1 MAKVFSSFD
10 QGAKFRQIWSY
21 CSALPFI
28 VVKYFPAKRSRRKVK
43 KNFFS
48 VINYKNKTFIWASF
62 SSFYIGQI
70 RPLLA
75 LFRPFHNIMTING
88 KSVYAVLGLWT
99 RVRSSRF
106 QDWSLYW
113 ISVGFPPYILQGQE
127 TGSNQF
133 WILLTKLCFQDVTK
147 FALFPFVKYLLS
159 FHKIV
164 CPPVRPDLAKFC
176 HFGKRIKELFVGIWQ
191 NLAEFWTYLWLYFA
205 IGKML

>member
-1 MAKVFSSFD
+1 
-10 QGAKFRQIWSY
+10 
-21 CSALPFI
+21 
-28 VVKYFPAKRSRRKVK
+28 
-43 KNFFS
+43 
-48 VINYKNKTFIWASF
+48 
-62 SSFYIGQI
+62 
-70 RPLLA
+70 
-75 LFRPFHNIMTING
+75 MTING

-191 NLAEFWTYLWLYFA
+191 NFEPTFGFILLLGKCCKMAKYWTSNLAIWSHVIAHKYWTFFGLSVNFLTLLDHTF
-205 IGKML
+205 